1 MPRKPLQFKLT
12 RDEVDKIYY
21 HLNDIESDSEFV
33 KRCLI
38 ILMTENGVHLKAIA
52 NLLKISKTTANRWRQ
67 AFLSDRWEAL
77 KRKKVGR
84 PQKQLEQSTRK
95 YSKTKITSSPLKTVH
110 NVKIRKRV
118 YMTKSEIYKSGEE
131 KEPSL

>member
-95 YSKTKITSSPLKTVH
+95 YSKTKLQAHNSGYLK
-110 NVKIRKRV
+110 
-118 YMTKSEIYKSGEE
+118 GG
-131 KEPSL
+131 